1 MAAKLGLNVEFIA
14 GDWRHGADP
23 QAIEKR
29 LRADA
34 DKRIKA
40 VCVVHNETSTGVT
53 SRIAEVRRAIDAAQ
67 HPALFMVD
75 TISSLASMDYR
86 HDEWGVDV
94 TVAGSQKGLML
105 PPGLSFN
112 CISPKALTA
121 SKAARLPRSY
131 WAWDEMTAN
140 GKNGYFPY
148 TPATNLLY
156 GLAEALKMLDEE
168 GLDAVFARHQR
179 HAEAARR
186 AVRAWGL
193 EVYALDPRE
202 YSASLTGVLMPAG
215 HDADR
220 LRKVILDAF
229 ELSLGTGLTKP
240 VEIVVA
246 AGAGGASDQ
255 MARMMQA
262 AVQKNG
268 LMKQPMVVSL
278 KGGASGAE
286 ALMYMKSSAGDPNK
300 VLIAYSLIYMLP
312 LSAKIPFNWRELSP
326 VSLIA
331 LDQFVLWDNTTLPH
345 ANVKDFIAAAK
356 AANPPFKMGG
366 TGSKREDHV
375 LTVFI
380 EKKTG
385 AKFAYLP
392 YKSGGEA
399 ATQLVG
405 NHTQS
410 NVNNPSENL
419 EVWRAGQVRA
429 LCVFDKERIGYKTK
443 VTDKQSWN
451 DIPTCKEEGLDV
463 QYLMLRA
470 MFLPGKVTPEQ
481 AAFYVDL
488 FKKVTQT
495 AEYKDYMEKQALKPI
510 FLTGSDMLKFL
521 EEDDTLNKNLMTEA
535 GFVAN

>member
-1 MAAKLGLNVEFIA
+1 MRRKFAVAAA
-14 GDWRHGADP
+14 
-23 QAIEKR
+23 
-29 LRADA
+29 
-34 DKRIKA
+34 
-40 VCVVHNETSTGVT
+40 
-53 SRIAEVRRAIDAAQ
+53 
-67 HPALFMVD
+67 
-75 TISSLASMDYR
+75 LAS
-86 HDEWGVDV
+86 
-94 TVAGSQKGLML
+94 VAFATS
-105 PPGLSFN
+105 
-112 CISPKALTA
+112 AL
-121 SKAARLPRSY
+121 AAWEPS
-131 WAWDEMTAN
+131 
-140 GKNGYFPY
+140 
-148 TPATNLLY
+148 
-156 GLAEALKMLDEE
+156 
-168 GLDAVFARHQR
+168 
-179 HAEAARR
+179 
-186 AVRAWGL
+186 
-193 EVYALDPRE
+193 
-202 YSASLTGVLMPAG
+202 
-215 HDADR
+215 
-220 LRKVILDAF
+220 
-229 ELSLGTGLTKP
+229 KP

-262 AVQKNG
+262 AIQKNQ

-312 LSAKIPFNWRELSP
+312 LSAKIPFNWRELTP
-326 VSLIA
+326 VSVVA
-331 LDQFVLWDNTTLPH
+331 LDQFVLWDNTTLPQ

-356 AANPPFKMGG
+356 SAKPPFKMGG

-405 NHTQS
+405 NHTAA

-419 EVWRAGQVRA
+419 EVWRAGQARA
-429 LCVFDKERIGYKTK
+429 LCVFDKERIEYKTK
-443 VTDKQSWN
+443 VTADQSWN
-451 DIPTCKEEGLDV
+451 DIPTCKDQGLEV
-463 QYLMLRA
+463 EYLMLRA
-470 MFLPGKVTPEQ
+470 IFLPGKVTADQ
-481 AAFYVDL
+481 TAFYVEL
-488 FKKVTQT
+488 MKKLTQT

-510 FLTGSDMLKFL
+510 FLTGKDMLKFL